1 MQSEN
6 RFIRPKEV
14 QSITGL
20 SRTTIWR
27 LEKDQGF
34 PSRRQISRGAV
45 GYLHSD
51 ILDWIESRHAINPL
65 NQTGSADN
73 ENE

>member
-1 MQSEN
+1 MKSEN

-34 PSRRQISRGAV
+34 PPRRQISPGAV
-45 GYLHSD
+45 GYLYTDVLEWMESRQEVNPD
-51 ILDWIESRHAINPL
+51 NQIESA
-65 NQTGSADN
+65 GN
-73 ENE
+73 E

>member
-27 LEKDQGF
+27 LEKEQGF

-45 GYLHSD
+45 GYLYTDVLH
-51 ILDWIESRHAINPL
+51 WMETR
-65 NQTGSADN
+65 NQAGKEGN
-73 ENE
+73 